1 MGRTVTVHDVKSGNI
16 DDLLDAVEEAASTGI
31 KVLQVLNRG
40 RAIMFLGPEGE
51 MPEKWHKSV
60 PATVAISTL
69 KKEKISLLRLQKERK
84 ALVLSLRS
92 DKTLAL
98 WPVEDDPRSELEITT
113 DDLVYRVTQLEIT
126 ADDRVSSLEEK
137 IERLEICNKKI

>member
-1 MGRTVTVHDVKSGNI
+1 MGRTVQFRDVKSGNI

-69 KKEKISLLRLQKERK
+69 KKEKISLLRLQKKGKRFCIS
-84 ALVLSLRS
+84 ALG
-92 DKTLAL
+92 
-98 WPVEDDPRSELEITT
+98 
-113 DDLVYRVTQLEIT
+113 
-126 ADDRVSSLEEK
+126 
-137 IERLEICNKKI
+137 